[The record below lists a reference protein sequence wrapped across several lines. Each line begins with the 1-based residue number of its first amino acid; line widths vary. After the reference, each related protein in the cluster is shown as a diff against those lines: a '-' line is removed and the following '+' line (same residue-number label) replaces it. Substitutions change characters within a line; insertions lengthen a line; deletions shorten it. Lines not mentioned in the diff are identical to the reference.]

1 MDIPPNA
8 GNYTNIVLYK
18 NPYKWIDSLV
28 RNSEDFFERQKLFK
42 CLNSDGTMN
51 MLNIAKTYRHHSETW
66 VLSNRFHTIK
76 YEKLLSDKY
85 DTLMFI
91 AAALDTDMI
100 NDDIIEPRQ
109 SIPLET
115 NAKKTYTHVSCTH
128 LVRRMKALNS
138 SSIHRSGE
146 NNTLQEQQEEKLV
159 DQNPM
164 EGIKCLQKYMKM
176 EKKKRRRR

>member
-1 MDIPPNA
+1 M
-8 GNYTNIVLYK
+8 K
-18 NPYKWIDSLV
+18 
-28 RNSEDFFERQKLFK
+28 
-42 CLNSDGTMN
+42 
-51 MLNIAKTYRHHSETW
+51 
-66 VLSNRFHTIK
+66 
-76 YEKLLSDKY
+76 
-85 DTLMFI
+85 
-91 AAALDTDMI
+91 MI
-100 NDDIIEPRQ
+100 NSGAQNCTFTKRHISSEKTTSERLSQNFGCGGDSHQCDKEEFVSGFGIISAYDDIIEPRQ

>member
-1 MDIPPNA
+1 MKMI
-8 GNYTNIVLYK
+8 
-18 NPYKWIDSLV
+18 
-28 RNSEDFFERQKLFK
+28 NSGAQNCTFTK
-42 CLNSDGTMN
+42 
-51 MLNIAKTYRHHSETW
+51 RHIS
-66 VLSNRFHTIK
+66 
-76 YEKLLSDKY
+76 SDKTTSERLSQKFGCGGDSHQCDKEEFVSGFGIISAY
-85 DTLMFI
+85 
-91 AAALDTDMI
+91 
-100 NDDIIEPRQ
+100 DDIIEPRQ

-159 DQNPM
+159 DQNHPM
-164 EGIKCLQKYMKM
+164 EGLTYLRTKLM

>member
-1 MDIPPNA
+1 M
-8 GNYTNIVLYK
+8 K
-18 NPYKWIDSLV
+18 
-28 RNSEDFFERQKLFK
+28 
-42 CLNSDGTMN
+42 
-51 MLNIAKTYRHHSETW
+51 
-66 VLSNRFHTIK
+66 
-76 YEKLLSDKY
+76 
-85 DTLMFI
+85 
-91 AAALDTDMI
+91 MI
-100 NDDIIEPRQ
+100 NSGAQNCTFTKRHISSEKTTSERLSQNFGCGGDSHQCEEEFVSGFGIISAYDDIIEPRQ

-159 DQNPM
+159 DTTPM
-164 EGIKCLQKYMKM
+164 EGLIYLRTKLM